1 MIALERK
8 EILNAQANYL
18 RKQAEPV
25 WEVIEDHGRDRRAF
39 ESSLSH
45 FEQQRLCI
53 TVMGEFN
60 TGKST
65 LLNTFIGEELLV
77 TDQLECTATPTWVR
91 WVEDERYE
99 EHRQATVI
107 YANGD
112 SEAMP
117 LSEVSAYTTLD
128 QDFWEEIERVEIT
141 LPQPIDEGERGPT
154 DIVLVDTP
162 GLNGNEELEARSIH
176 QLGMSHVTIVV
187 VPVDGIGRKS
197 DVDLIKKAR
206 SIADRVMVVINK
218 CDQHAKT
225 GDGFERFRE
234 ELRKRVPDL
243 PHEAIYTLSAKRAF
257 EGNIYRDGEEELEN
271 QFHRFCDD
279 LRNAFDDPIAALQKR
294 PLLLLR
300 EICKKEIARI
310 EKLEAECD
318 TSIVRELEAAA
329 EHIKEAHVNLQ
340 RSREEILRL
349 SEKTLMGE
357 VSIFQRFLNEERS
370 HIEREMMKFVDE
382 LDDELLNQDDLR
394 AARQYV
400 SKWLNESMQSSIF
413 NRVSSLLKAAADRL
427 IYDLESRGQDF
438 ALNLPKVASI
448 KLDMTPLKDHADKA
462 SEELRRRGDEIDG
475 LKREVARCEAVV
487 KMRMEKVEKLGLRSA
502 QLENLE
508 AQRKQA
514 VKNRRQLGPKPN
526 PKVEDYTAYEDKK
539 VWRGGFGGRRKG
551 IRDWFLGPKIEQIKV
566 TRQRKNYSR
575 VRKWERK
582 FKAADKKVKD
592 LDKKMKPLKKM
603 RKEIQ
608 KIKGELPKF
617 QREANNTKA
626 KLRRAEAR
634 LLEEQEKY
642 RQAKIKDRQAQLKTG
657 ARRELENLFDSLP
670 NRLERKAEQML
681 KGISKDFIV
690 GSKEVADRQY
700 KSRADEMAQK
710 KKEAYEADAERVK
723 REGVRKTLAEALE
736 TFLSEDQGVRK

>member
-25 WEVIEDHGRDRRAF
+25 WEVIEDHGRDQRAF
-39 ESSLSH
+39 ESSLAH

-65 LLNTFIGEELLV
+65 LLNTFIGEELLA

-128 QDFWEEIERVEIT
+128 QDSWEEIERVEIT
-141 LPQPIDEGERGPT
+141 LPQPIDEGKRGPT

-279 LRNAFDDPIAALQKR
+279 LRNAFDDPSAALQKR

-318 TSIVRELEAAA
+318 TSIVKDLEAAE
-329 EHIKEAHVNLQ
+329 EHLKEVQVNLQ
-340 RSREEILRL
+340 RSREAILRL

-357 VSIFQRFLNEERS
+357 VGIFQRFLNEERS

-427 IYDLESRGQDF
+427 IYDLESRGQDS

-448 KLDMTPLKDHADKA
+448 QLNMAPLKDHADKA
-462 SEELRRRGDEIDG
+462 SEELSRREDEIG
-475 LKREVARCEAVV
+475 RLKREVAECERVV
-487 KMRMEKVEKLGLRSA
+487 KTRKEKIETLGLQSA

-514 VKNRRQLGPKPN
+514 VKNRSNLGPKPN

-539 VWRGGFGGRRKG
+539 VWRGGLGLLDMLF
-551 IRDWFLGPKIEQIKV
+551 GPKIETVQV
-566 TRQRKNYSR
+566 TRQRRDYSN
-575 VRKWERK
+575 VRKWESEY
-582 FKAADKKVKD
+582 KAADKKVLD
-592 LDKKMKPLKKM
+592 LDQKIMPLKAKRTEM
-603 RKEIQ
+603 Q
-608 KIKGELPKF
+608 KIKGELPAL
-617 QREANNTKA
+617 RRKA
-626 KLRRAEAR
+626 ENARSNLRRAKAR
-634 LLEEQEKY
+634 LAEDRERY
-642 RQAKIKDRQAQLKTG
+642 RQAEIKTRQAQLKAG
-657 ARRELENLFDSLP
+657 ARRELETLFDALP
-670 NRLERKAEQML
+670 DRLEREAEQML
-681 KGISKDFIV
+681 EGISRDF
-690 GSKEVADRQY
+690 SMSFKQATDRQH
-700 KSRADEMAQK
+700 KSRAAEMAQL
-710 KKEAYEADAERVK
+710 KKEASEADTERVK
-723 REGVRKTLAEALE
+723 REGVRKTLEKALK
-736 TFLSEDQGVRK
+736 TFLSEDQGERK